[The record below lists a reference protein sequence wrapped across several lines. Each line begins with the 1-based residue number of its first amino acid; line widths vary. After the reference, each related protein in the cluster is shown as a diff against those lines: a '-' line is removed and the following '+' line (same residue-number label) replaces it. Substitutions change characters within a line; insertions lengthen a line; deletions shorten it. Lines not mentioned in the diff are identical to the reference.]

1 MSDLGEFHSLVR
13 AFRTSLQQ
21 MERKGCLHLP
31 VGDIQESPL
40 LGLAAIEPAAQ
51 EDVAP
56 PKTAAAQQPQRNETQ
71 ASTSVA
77 SVLETSI
84 TPASVAQ
91 ASVAQSGATR
101 SLAQIRE
108 DLGDCQR
115 CPLSVTRKQI
125 VFGTGSQSARLFFVG
140 EAPGASEDAEGVPF
154 VGPAGQLLD
163 KMIVAMGFSR
173 SSVYIANVL
182 KCRPPGNRDPKVEE
196 VAACQG
202 VLAAQIATIAPEV
215 IVTLGKPA
223 AHLLLQTKAN
233 MGALRGHWQS
243 YQDIPVMPTYHP
255 AYLLRDASKKRDA
268 WSDLQQVMAR
278 LQAG

>member
-1 MSDLGEFHSLVR
+1 MSDLGEFHSMVR
-13 AFRTSLQQ
+13 AFRTSLEQ
-21 MERKGCLHLP
+21 MERKGSLHLP
-31 VGDIQESPL
+31 VGTIQESPL
-40 LGLAAIEPAAQ
+40 LALDAIVPDSRTKMGPPSAAEITVSPGVSQPHQMPASAPQQEPQ
-51 EDVAP
+51 VS
-56 PKTAAAQQPQRNETQ
+56 TQ
-71 ASTSVA
+71 AS
-77 SVLETSI
+77 
-84 TPASVAQ
+84 
-91 ASVAQSGATR
+91 ATDANTAK
-101 SLAQIRE
+101 SLTQIRDE
-108 DLGDCQR
+108 LGDCQR

-125 VFGTGSQSARLFFVG
+125 VFGAGAQSARLLFVG

-173 SSVYIANVL
+173 NSVYIANVL
-182 KCRPPGNRDPKVEE
+182 KCRPPGNRDPRAEE
-196 VAACQG
+196 ITACEG
-202 VLAAQIATIAPEV
+202 VLAAQIKTIAPEV

-233 MGALRGHWQS
+233 MGALRGKWQL
-243 YQDIPVMPTYHP
+243 YRDIPVMPTYHP